1 MWDEQAAEIRLS
13 HVIIGIIFTSLAL
26 LAIYVLWKW
35 CCDENTSESSKRKGP
50 IQMTAV
56 YAHEIEPGIVV
67 LQSEDGELFRILKE
81 YDSLKNGP
89 YGSFNTDQPRR
100 LGSNASG
107 CSVSASSPYVPA
119 YLKVQSQTQPSAPPA
134 GLPLDT
140 AVLDRSPPP
149 YGVTY

>member
-13 HVIIGIIFTSLAL
+13 HVIIVIFVTSLVFL
-26 LAIYVLWKW
+26 SIYILWKW
-35 CCDENTSESSKRKGP
+35 CFDENTSESSKRKGEL
-50 IQMTAV
+50 QMTAV

-81 YDSLKNGP
+81 YDYLKNGP
-89 YGSFNTDQPRR
+89 YGSFNTNQPRQMA
-100 LGSNASG
+100 SNASVR
-107 CSVSASSPYVPA
+107 SVSASSPYVPA
-119 YLKVQSQTQPSAPPA
+119 YLTVHSQTQPSAPPA

-140 AVLDRSPPP
+140 AGSGRSPPP